1 LVTDRLR
8 WELENLRAPVLATK
22 YSVSLLHLRYYYRFQ
37 LLFYNYP
44 QLKYIM
50 NDEKSDDI
58 DAKMFAAYSCV
69 DCGQEFQ
76 TREELE
82 EHETK
87 HNNLSRTD
95 RPTIDVT

>member
-1 LVTDRLR
+1 M
-8 WELENLRAPVLATK
+8 
-22 YSVSLLHLRYYYRFQ
+22 S
-37 LLFYNYP
+37 
-44 QLKYIM
+44 
-50 NDEKSDDI
+50 DEKSDEI

-76 TREELE
+76 THEELE

-95 RPTIDVT
+95 RPTTDVT